1 MEMLTTKEMLSK
13 YSTWVAG
20 LLTAI
25 ATYWFQLTPEEQMA
39 LQTQFP
45 ILVKITPF
53 LGFVAWY
60 IARGVKQGGS
70 S

>member
-20 LLTAI
+20 LLAAI
-25 ATYWFQLTPEEQMA
+25 ASYWFQLTPAEQAA
-39 LQTQFP
+39 LQAQFP
-45 ILVKITPF
+45 ILVKVTPL

-60 IARGVKQGGS
+60 IARGVKQGGNS
-70 S
+70 